1 MPGTLERLAWTTS
14 IAPSTLERNAG
25 QLLRL
30 ALVAIFLVLGGQK
43 FTLIETTGIA
53 PLISNS
59 PLTSWLNV
67 FGTQG
72 ASRIVG
78 SFELTLGLLLAFGL
92 WRPGSALAIAGA
104 LGSCGTCLMTPSFL
118 LTAPGVFAPNAAPIL
133 SGDVGLF
140 LFKDIVL
147 LAASVVLL
155 AQSWARRTR

>member
-1 MPGTLERLAWTTS
+1 MPDTLERLAFTRHP
-14 IAPSTLERNAG
+14 APASLERNAG

-30 ALVAIFLVLGGQK
+30 ALVVVFLVFGLQK
-43 FTLIETTGIA
+43 FTLVEATSIA
-53 PLISNS
+53 PLVSNN

-72 ASRIVG
+72 ASRVVG
-78 SFELTLGLLLAFGL
+78 SFELTFGLLLAFGL
-92 WRPGSALAIAGA
+92 WRPGSVLAIVGA
-104 LGSCGTCLMTPSFL
+104 LGSCGTYLMTLSFL
-118 LTAPGVFAPNAAPIL
+118 LTTPGVFAPNAAPIL

-155 AQSWARRTR
+155 AQSWARRAR

>member
-1 MPGTLERLAWTTS
+1 MPDTLERLAWTTNA
-14 IAPSTLERNAG
+14 APSTLERNAG

-30 ALVAIFLVLGGQK
+30 ALVAVFLVFGLQK
-43 FTLIETTGIA
+43 FTLIEATGIA
-53 PLISNS
+53 PLVSNS

-72 ASRIVG
+72 ASRVVG
-78 SFELTLGLLLAFGL
+78 CFELTFGLLLAFGL
-92 WRPGSALAIAGA
+92 WRPGSMPAIIGA
-104 LGSCGTCLMTPSFL
+104 LGSCGTYLMTLSFL
-118 LTAPGVFAPNAAPIL
+118 LTTPGVFAPNAAPIL

-140 LFKDIVL
+140 LLKDIVL